1 MFVFTQAGHWL
12 GKSRDT
18 CRPERFPTAEIL
30 LKGGGESWVLGS
42 ELELA

>member
-12 GKSRDT
+12 GKSRE
-18 CRPERFPTAEIL
+18 PERFPTAEIL